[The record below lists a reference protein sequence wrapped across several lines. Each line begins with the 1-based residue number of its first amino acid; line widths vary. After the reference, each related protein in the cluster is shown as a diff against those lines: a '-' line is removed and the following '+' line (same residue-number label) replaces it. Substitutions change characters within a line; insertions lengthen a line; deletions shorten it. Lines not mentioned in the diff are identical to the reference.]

1 MCSDAKK
8 PLCWTLTS
16 GSAQGLFCF
25 IFYFLLFIFYFLR
38 ARKPDTNQVDNGFK
52 FPNLSLLVVDNFL
65 LFQNLVIGLFRV
77 KFGSSKRAIG
87 TLLPRRFVR
96 QFLQVECS
104 GNSFSVWIRHNFK
117 NMTDGC
123 VNTEMRFF
131 SPFWKNY
138 LLAIVCLWPFWSY
151 TPKSLLDMPLEVGS
165 E

>member
-1 MCSDAKK
+1 MTQKSPCDE
-8 PLCWTLTS
+8 PWRVVQHR
-16 GSAQGLFCF
+16 GFFVLFF
-25 IFYFLLFIFYFLR
+25 IFYFLFFTFYFLR

-77 KFGSSKRAIG
+77 KFGSSKRSIG
-87 TLLPRRFVR
+87 ALLPRRFVR

-123 VNTEMRFF
+123 VIPKWDFF
-131 SPFWKNY
+131 HHFGK
-138 LLAIVCLWPFWSY
+138 IIF
-151 TPKSLLDMPLEVGS
+151 
-165 E
+165 